1 MIKKHIIDY
10 DNNGHGNTIS
20 DACSFL
26 TPDYNFILF
35 FSLPFYPVSKVYK
48 KKYFVFGHLS
58 LALGN
63 TVYQLHDPA
72 RLRSSFL
79 VSRMPVNE
87 WLFCDG
93 AWYDWDTTSLT
104 YRHVHLYEKA
114 ETKRTAVFFVAI
126 KNFPQERQLLYARYL
141 ESIERSFHQGNF
153 RFNLL
158 FNNCTRV
165 INNIL
170 YREHWFRKGPLDFI
184 PAISFKRLV
193 AACKHQNLPF
203 VAGHFS
209 KNNPAQFKVHNVC
222 CGLLTLSPDRDLAR
236 WVAGTGTRSDKDNNG
251 KASGFVNPQHMHHE
265 IGGNTK
271 AAGM

>member
-1 MIKKHIIDY
+1 MKKKHIIDY
-10 DNNGHGNTIS
+10 DNNGYGHTGT
-20 DACSFL
+20 DPCSFL

-35 FSLPFYPVSKVYK
+35 FSLPFYPISKVYK
-48 KKYFVFGHLS
+48 KNYFVFGHLS

-79 VSRMPVNE
+79 VSRMPVDE
-87 WLFCDG
+87 WLFRDG
-93 AWYDWDTTSLT
+93 AWYDWDTASPT
-104 YRHVHLYEKA
+104 YRHVHLYEKG
-114 ETKRTAVFFVAI
+114 ETKRTAVFFAAI
-126 KNFPQERQLLYARYL
+126 KNFPKERLLLYERYL
-141 ESIERSFHQGNF
+141 ESIERSFHRGNY

-170 YREHWFRKGPLDFI
+170 YREQWFRKGPLDFI

-193 AACKHQNLPF
+193 AACKRRDLPF

-209 KNNPAQFKVHNVC
+209 ENNPARFRVHNYC

-236 WVAGTGTRSDKDNNG
+236 WIARAGTSADNNNNG
-251 KASGFVNPQHMHHE
+251 NRSGFVNPQRMHHE
-265 IGGNTK
+265 IGGTTK
-271 AAGM
+271 TAGV